1 MSSYWGDLPQANTG
15 NYGIRFLIE
24 QLGVDALNPPV
35 NTIFRLND
43 GFRAPQ
49 NELLLFRNGLVQ
61 DINPP
66 DYAETDARTITMNAG
81 LAALDRLTGLN
92 IVRNTGSGGLIAV
105 DRPPLALGGGVYQTS
120 QNIPNNN
127 EIMVWMNGLLLLP
140 GIHYNKTAANQFT
153 VLIAI
158 PPGAVF
164 VTAIVSAGNQ
174 GFNFRETSA
183 AFGAFPAIVPTVNN
197 LEKNIDEILVI
208 INGQLQAENLDYRIQ
223 LTQVI
228 VTRVIPGVN
237 DIEVIAIKSCNPSR
251 WMS

>member
-1 MSSYWGDLPQANTG
+1 MM
-15 NYGIRFLIE
+15 
-24 QLGVDALNPPV
+24 
-35 NTIFRLND
+35 
-43 GFRAPQ
+43 
-49 NELLLFRNGLVQ
+49 Q

-66 DYAETDARTITMNAG
+66 DYVETDARTITMNIG

-105 DRPPLALGGGVYQTS
+105 DRPPANVGPGVYQTS

-127 EIMVWMNGLLLLP
+127 ELLVWMNSLLLLP
-140 GIHYNKTAANQFT
+140 GIHYNKTGPNQFT

-164 VTAIVSAGNQ
+164 VTAIISAGNQ
-174 GFNFRETSA
+174 GFNFRETFA
-183 AFGAFPAIVPTVNN
+183 AFGAFPAVVPTVNN
-197 LEKNIDEILVI
+197 LDKNIDDFMVV
-208 INGQLQAENLDYRIQ
+208 INGQLQAENFDYRIH

-237 DIEVIAIKSCNPSR
+237 DIEIIGIKSCNPSR
-251 WMS
+251 WRS